1 MSKHFTLQGF
11 EQKLMTVVDVRDPN
25 NINNA
30 SSFYIGQELK
40 NLLHNQDILDIVVP
54 PEAGYLVA
62 LMPDNSYAIVE
73 LEGELLKNR
82 FSSVDEA
89 CAHINHLI
97 MESE

>member
-82 FSSVDEA
+82 FSSVEEA

>member
-1 MSKHFTLQGF
+1 MSKHYNLKGV
-11 EQKLMTVVDVRDPN
+11 EQKFMTVVDVRDPN
-25 NINNA
+25 NT
-30 SSFYIGQELK
+30 SSFNIGQELK

-62 LMPDNSYAIVE
+62 LIPDNSYAIVD